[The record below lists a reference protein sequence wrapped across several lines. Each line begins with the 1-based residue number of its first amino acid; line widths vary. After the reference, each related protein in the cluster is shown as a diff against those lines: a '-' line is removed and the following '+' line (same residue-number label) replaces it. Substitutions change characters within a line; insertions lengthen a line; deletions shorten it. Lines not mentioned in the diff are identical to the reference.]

1 MNDKTLD
8 DLMLEVEA
16 HKAVEDIM
24 QEDAARMNAKITMLA
39 NRLTENMQRVLA
51 KTGSEPVAIDVLPD
65 GEAQDDEGEDTEN
78 L

>member
-1 MNDKTLD
+1 MNGKTLD

-24 QEDAARMNAKITMLA
+24 REDAARMNAKITMLA

-51 KTGSEPVAIDVLPD
+51 KTGSEPNRREP
-65 GEAQDDEGEDTEN
+65 QR
-78 L
+78 